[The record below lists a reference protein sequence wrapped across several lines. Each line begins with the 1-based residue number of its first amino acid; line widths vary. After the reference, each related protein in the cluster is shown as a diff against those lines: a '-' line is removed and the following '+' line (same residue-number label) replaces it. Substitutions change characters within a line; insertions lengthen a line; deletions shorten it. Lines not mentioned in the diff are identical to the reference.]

1 VGGVVVLLLPL
12 LLDVF
17 LLLLVVGAITRGA
30 AAGFLFTVGSIIGAA
45 VGAVFA
51 FFLIPPITTWIPE
64 PTWRATAVFLAIV
77 MFVVGGLSLGER
89 LGHLWRKGVARR
101 ARPLDRVGGAL
112 AGGAVSLLVMSLVGS
127 TVTALGIPLVSPT
140 TANSNV
146 LRSIEQ
152 FMPGPVSSAL
162 GQVRSFVVRE
172 GIPRIADALGD
183 VAPPPPPVIDA
194 QNPDLRRAGQSV
206 GRITGSA
213 YACGQVQSGSAFVVA
228 PDRLLTNAHVLAG
241 VTEPTI
247 EFPGI
252 GGLAGRVVYF
262 DGQQDIAL
270 VAVDGLPVPPLA
282 TGATLGVGAVAAV
295 QGYPWG
301 GPFVSGGAEVVQVGT
316 LSSPTIDGA
325 GPFPRDTYTLA
336 ADVNPGNSG
345 GPLLALDGSVAG
357 MVFAK
362 AQNREGVGY
371 AHTMVELAP
380 VINSALQLTESVST
394 GSCSR

>member
-1 VGGVVVLLLPL
+1 VSLLPL

-17 LLLLVVGAITRGA
+17 LLLVIVGAITRGA
-30 AAGFLFTVGSIIGAA
+30 TAGFLFTLGSIIGAA
-45 VGAVFA
+45 VGAILA
-51 FFLIPPITTWIPE
+51 FFVIPPMTTWIPE
-64 PTWRATAVFLAIV
+64 PTWRATAVFVAIV
-77 MFVVGGLSLGER
+77 IFVVGGLSLGER
-89 LGHLWRKGVARR
+89 LGHLWRRGVARR
-101 ARPLDRVGGAL
+101 ARPLDRMGGAL
-112 AGGAVSLLVMSLVGS
+112 AGGLVAVLVMSLVGS
-127 TVTALGIPLVSPT
+127 TVTALGIPLVSTT
-140 TANSNV
+140 TASSGV
-146 LRSIEQ
+146 LRAIER
-152 FMPGPVSSAL
+152 FTPGPVSSAL

-194 QNPDLRRAGQSV
+194 QNPELRRAGQSV
-206 GRITGSA
+206 GRISGSA
-213 YACGQVQSGSAFVVA
+213 YACGQVQSGSAFVIA

-241 VTEPTI
+241 VTEPTV

-262 DGQQDIAL
+262 DGQQDIAV
-270 VAVDGLPVPPLA
+270 VAVDSLPVPPI
-282 TGATLGVGAVAAV
+282 GVGGTLGVGAVGAV

-316 LSSPTIDGA
+316 LSSPSIDGE

-336 ADVNPGNSG
+336 ASVNPGNSG
-345 GPLLALDGSVAG
+345 GPLLALDGTVVG

-380 VINSALQLTESVST
+380 VIDSAAMLTNRVST
-394 GSCSR
+394 GACSR